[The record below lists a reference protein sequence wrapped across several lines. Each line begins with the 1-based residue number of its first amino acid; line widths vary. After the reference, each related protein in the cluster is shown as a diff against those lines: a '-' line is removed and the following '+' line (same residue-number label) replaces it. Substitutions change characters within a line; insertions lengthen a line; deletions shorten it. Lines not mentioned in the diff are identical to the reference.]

1 MLMRMVRL
9 MEQEYDTDGR
19 VTGSDGYGTPAD
31 TDSSGTA
38 DFLEP
43 AVQNG
48 PLDSDGD
55 GVPNYRDLDDD
66 NDGILDSIEGD
77 DTVDTDGDGTPDY
90 LDIDSDGDGCYDA
103 VEAGFTDANNDGE
116 VDGTD
121 LDPNETTIK
130 AGQSFTYTV
139 TYTVT
144 QQAID
149 AAGVSN
155 TASVVGYD
163 SNGDA
168 VSDTIDS
175 PVIDEITQTPSI
187 EVAKDCFCNSCRRS
201 RYCR

>member
-1 MLMRMVRL
+1 MVFQTIETLTRRRWHSGSV
-9 MEQEYDTDGR
+9 EAGFTDANEDGKVDGTGYDTDGL
-19 VTGSDGYGTPAD
+19 VTGEMDAALQQIQTVQ
-31 TDSSGTA
+31 DSRL
-38 DFLEP
+38 LEP

-77 DTVDTDGDGTPDY
+77 DSVDTDGDGTPDY

-144 QQAID
+144 QQA
-149 AAGVSN
+149 
-155 TASVVGYD
+155 
-163 SNGDA
+163 
-168 VSDTIDS
+168 
-175 PVIDEITQTPSI
+175 
-187 EVAKDCFCNSCRRS
+187 
-201 RYCR
+201 